1 MDTIN
6 LPVNNLYSLSLSK
19 SVIMRISY
27 FFIWA
32 LSILTIEISKAQSD
46 TLAPV
51 QAFWANLESLC
62 GKAYSGELVHGPAN
76 DTVFAG
82 KRMLI
87 YASKCA
93 QNNINIHLMVGEDR
107 SRTWIFTCME
117 DRILLKHD
125 HRHEDG
131 SSDLITFYGGLS
143 TNTGSAQRQI
153 FPADQETADML
164 PAAAANI
171 WWVDLHPG
179 EFFAYNLR
187 RMGSDRF
194 FSIRFNLN
202 TEVPTPDT
210 AWGW

>member
-1 MDTIN
+1 MDARN
-6 LPVNNLYSLSLSK
+6 LPVNNLYFLSLSK
-19 SVIMRISY
+19 SVIMRINY

-32 LSILTIEISKAQSD
+32 LSILSLEISMAQSD

-51 QAFWANLESLC
+51 QAFWSNLESLC
-62 GKAYSGELVHGPAN
+62 GKAYSGELVHGPEN
-76 DTVFAG
+76 DTVFAD
-82 KRMLI
+82 KTMLI

-107 SRTWIFTCME
+107 SRTWIFTSME

-131 SSDLITFYGGLS
+131 SPDLITFYGGLS

-179 EFFAYNLR
+179 ELIAYNLR
-187 RMGSDRF
+187 RMGSDRY

-202 TEVPTPDT
+202 TEVPKPDS